1 MMKARCLKQYICIEK
16 PISPRCYSFFSYYSG
31 SHSYSSSCLKVL
43 FFLLHFKGTAN
54 IPAAFQTFSVTHILN
69 GWRALFLLLY
79 MCVYKYIR

>member
-16 PISPRCYSFFSYYSG
+16 PISLRCY

-69 GWRALFLLLY
+69 GWRALFLLLC